1 MKKLFALVLS
11 IALILTMFAGCGVK
25 TKGTDTGTDHEKV
38 PITLLSLSSLET
50 ETNVVRDQLTKAG
63 FDVTLSIQ
71 PDYGS
76 LFTQVDARNY
86 DIYLCTMK
94 VLSGNPDYGCRS
106 MFYSTGIDNDSK
118 VVDAE
123 VDRLIDLGASQLP
136 QDYEETYAQLERY
149 VVEEKAYFAPICRTM
164 SSYGFNKNIVDA
176 STITVGQSKYL
187 YWSQIDYVDE
197 SLRDTR
203 PLVVC
208 NDRVFGQFDPLTCD
222 GTHRVLANTNIK
234 MLELDDNDNIVTN
247 RALAYNYS
255 IGEGNSTFYF
265 VLRDNV
271 GFYTAID
278 GELVDTGEKVG
289 AEDVIFTYNRLRDPD
304 AVPGHQVYDNYA
316 CISDVASVT
325 DLSELEN
332 TVDAQTGKTVK
343 EILEAGLP
351 APISELVSSKNA
363 TNNAAGKYEV
373 VKVTTSTPFPQ
384 ILNFL
389 CDYCS
394 GIVSKKQVES
404 INTPELLANY
414 DPTKDTRYGDAQYLM
429 EGSGK
434 ENTLWCSGPYVIKSM
449 NDYEAV
455 CERNPA
461 FMPGTEMAPAIK
473 NITLKYIADKDASI
487 SALRSGEIDVTD
499 NVPANQIQVV
509 ESDANLG
516 LVSSLINGCIQMKFN
531 LDEDHITN
539 NEDIRKAILYSINQ
553 DEVVA
558 VKNGLGGKC
567 YTAMTM
573 LKNDN
578 DLIPDPN
585 KVKEHLDNY
594 FASLG

>member
-434 ENTLWCSGPYVIKSM
+434 QNTLWCSGPYVIKSM

-461 FMPGTEMAPAIK
+461 FMPGTEMAPVIK

-499 NVPANQIQVV
+499 NVPANQVQVV

-516 LVSSLINGCIQMKFN
+516 LASSLINGCIQMKFN

>member
-187 YWSQIDYVDE
+187 YWRQIDYVDE

-499 NVPANQIQVV
+499 NVPANQVQVV

-516 LVSSLINGCIQMKFN
+516 LASSLINGCIQMKFN